1 MPISGPGLGY
11 DSQRRQRYQFLLMVA
26 LSSTVFGAFNFRG
39 LAVVSGIWKGKTVK
53 DGQRAWVKNW
63 FPYIFDMTK
72 VKRKHVAKN
81 GYWMDGNF
89 SEWASQNLCP
99 QVFDR
104 RAISNLQLFPFTRG
118 MLGLGF
124 IGLHPPSLVTY
135 LGCQSHQSNPRVFSP
150 GTKKKPKVLKVRWV
164 GFGQQWKLSWSLYS
178 WLFWLLWLE
187 KLPRVLDAKVEKTFG
202 NGSKLVGWLS
212 LLVFS

>member
-1 MPISGPGLGY
+1 
-11 DSQRRQRYQFLLMVA
+11 MVA

-39 LAVVSGIWKGKTVK
+39 LAVVSGIWKGRTVN
-53 DGQRAWVKNW
+53 GQRKGSKMVKGPELKIDFLIYLIWQRSKENTLLRMEIEW
-63 FPYIFDMTK
+63 MVIF
-72 VKRKHVAKN
+72 N
-81 GYWMDGNF
+81 
-89 SEWASQNLCP
+89 EWASQNLCP

-104 RAISNLQLFPFTRG
+104 RCGQSAISNFSPQIFTWG

-124 IGLHPPSLVTY
+124 VGLHPPSLVTY
-135 LGCQSHQSNPRVFSP
+135 LGCQSHQSNPWVFF
-150 GTKKKPKVLKVRWV
+150 TWNQKKTKVLKVRWV